1 MLWGRVGLIHLSAM
15 IERKL
20 DTLEE
25 RYPTESIRNLN
36 TEDRDALDDLVRH
49 AEVYLDDTL
58 KSLNALR
65 HAVAEDDVSTVCQ
78 LVDSLNKGSKLI
90 QARPMQDLAVA
101 LDGRARDARS
111 TWGFDESVDD
121 LWTEFNKLAA
131 SITTVKDALKVA
143 SSSPSLPRS

>member
-1 MLWGRVGLIHLSAM
+1 MSGPRVKRAV
-15 IERKL
+15 R
-20 DTLEE
+20 
-25 RYPTESIRNLN
+25 PTTGMSTTNP
-36 TEDRDALDDLVRH
+36 
-49 AEVYLDDTL
+49 
-58 KSLNALR
+58 LR
-65 HAVAEDDVSTVCQ
+65 LTVAEDDVSTVCQ

-143 SSSPSLPRS
+143 SSSPPLPRS